1 MNTTRPF
8 TLDQV
13 LKRGLTYRQLD
24 HWTRRGWLR
33 PAHTGGTG
41 NARAWS
47 QAELQIADLMRRLVA
62 AGLTPEAAARAARTH
77 QDGRPL
83 VKLAPG
89 LVLAID
95 TDLLSEET

>member
-1 MNTTRPF
+1 MSITRPL

-33 PAHTGGTG
+33 PAHAGGTG
-41 NARAWS
+41 NARVWPA
-47 QAELQIADLMRRLVA
+47 AELQIADLMRRLTR
-62 AGLTPEAAARAARTH
+62 AGLAAAAAAQAARTH
-77 QDGRPL
+77 QEGRLL
-83 VKLAPG
+83 VKLGPG

-95 TDLLSEET
+95 TDLLSEAP

>member
-1 MNTTRPF
+1 MKPL

-33 PAHTGGTG
+33 PAHIGGTG
-41 NARAWS
+41 NARVWS
-47 QAELQIADLMRRLVA
+47 AAELQIADLMRRLTR
-62 AGLTPEAAARAARTH
+62 AGLTPEVAAKAARSH
-77 QDGRPL
+77 QEGRLL
-83 VKLAPG
+83 VTIGPG

>member
-1 MNTTRPF
+1 MSTTRPL

-24 HWTRRGWLR
+24 HWTRLGWLR
-33 PAHTGGTG
+33 PAHTSGTG
-41 NARAWS
+41 NARVWS
-47 QAELQIADLMRRLVA
+47 QTELQIADLMRRLTR
-62 AGLTPEAAARAARTH
+62 AGLAVEAAAQAARSH

-83 VKLAPG
+83 VKLGPG

-95 TDLLSEET
+95 TDLLTEAT